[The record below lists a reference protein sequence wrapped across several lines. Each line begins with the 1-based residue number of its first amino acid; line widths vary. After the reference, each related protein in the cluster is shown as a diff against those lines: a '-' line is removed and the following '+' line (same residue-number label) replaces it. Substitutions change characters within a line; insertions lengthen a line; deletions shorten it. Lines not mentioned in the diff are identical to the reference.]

1 MTTGAAEPEADRILL
16 EILDL
21 LHVAPGDRENAWRL
35 LALGSQGADGAPRQR
50 MVVLRGF
57 EPGSLT
63 LWLHSDA
70 RAGKVGEIAADPRV
84 SLLGLDAA
92 RQWQLRLEGEAR
104 LHRGDALADRAWA
117 AMPEGER
124 RSYAASA
131 PPGSAVPAPPP
142 PPVVTPQARANFCVI
157 TVRLRQMEW
166 LHLDPE
172 RHRRA
177 RFRFLGQGVEA
188 RWLIP

>member
-1 MTTGAAEPEADRILL
+1 MTNGTAPPDVGRILP

-21 LHVAPGDRENAWRL
+21 LQTAPGDRDSGWRL
-35 LALGSQGADGAPRQR
+35 LVLATGTAAGPRQR
-50 MVVLRGF
+50 MVVLRDF

-63 LWLHSDA
+63 LRLHCDA
-70 RAGKVGEIAADPRV
+70 RSGKVGEIVADPRV
-84 SLLGLDAA
+84 SLLGWDGV
-92 RQWQLRLEGEAR
+92 RQWQIRLEGEAR
-104 LHRGDALADRAWA
+104 LHRDDALADHAWT
-117 AMPEGER
+117 AMPDGER
-124 RSYAASA
+124 RSYATFD
-131 PPGSAVPAPPP
+131 PPGGAVLAPPP
-142 PPVVTPQARANFCVI
+142 PPIVTPRARANFCVI

-177 RFRFLGQGVEA
+177 RFRFLGHGVEA

>member
-57 EPGSLT
+57 EPWSLT

-84 SLLGLDAA
+84 SLLGWDAA

-117 AMPEGER
+117 AM
-124 RSYAASA
+124 
-131 PPGSAVPAPPP
+131 PAPPP

>member
-1 MTTGAAEPEADRILL
+1 
-16 EILDL
+16 
-21 LHVAPGDRENAWRL
+21 
-35 LALGSQGADGAPRQR
+35 
-50 MVVLRGF
+50 
-57 EPGSLT
+57 
-63 LWLHSDA
+63 
-70 RAGKVGEIAADPRV
+70 
-84 SLLGLDAA
+84 
-92 RQWQLRLEGEAR
+92 
-104 LHRGDALADRAWA
+104 
-117 AMPEGER
+117 
-124 RSYAASA
+124 
-131 PPGSAVPAPPP
+131 PGSAVPAPPP